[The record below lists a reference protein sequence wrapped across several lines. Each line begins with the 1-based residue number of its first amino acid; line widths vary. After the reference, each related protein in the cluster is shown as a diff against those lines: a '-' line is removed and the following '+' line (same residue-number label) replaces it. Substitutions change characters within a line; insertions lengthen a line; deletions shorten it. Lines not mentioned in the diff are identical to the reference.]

1 MVTRRK
7 EAELARL
14 AAAEESSRLKDE
26 FLATLSHEL
35 RTPLNAIVGWVYVLQ
50 TAGVTPPMTKQAIEV
65 IARNA
70 RLQSQLIEDILD
82 VSRIITGKLEIE
94 HVPVSVHQFLETAI
108 AGIAPAAA
116 AKAIGLDLQIPAA
129 LPPIEGDPK
138 RLHQV
143 LNNVLANAIKFTP
156 HGGTIVLSC
165 QSDGASVILQVR
177 DSGIGIEPEFLPYIF
192 DRFRQGDSRPTRAHG
207 GLGLGLAIARHLVDQ
222 HDGEITASS
231 DGTGKGTTIS
241 IVLPAS
247 SIGLSPGV
255 AESALVVDD
264 QADSREML
272 AMLLEQHGATVVQRD
287 SAESALAFLGDA
299 PVDVMI
305 ADIAMPGIDGYE
317 LLQRLRAR
325 GNRTPAIALTAF
337 ARADDQRR
345 ALECGY
351 DHYLAKPVDAAS
363 LVRTVRCVM
372 APLVSP
378 GP

>member
-1 MVTRRK
+1 
-7 EAELARL
+7 
-14 AAAEESSRLKDE
+14 
-26 FLATLSHEL
+26 
-35 RTPLNAIVGWVYVLQ
+35 
-50 TAGVTPPMTKQAIEV
+50 
-65 IARNA
+65 
-70 RLQSQLIEDILD
+70 
-82 VSRIITGKLEIE
+82 
-94 HVPVSVHQFLETAI
+94 
-108 AGIAPAAA
+108 
-116 AKAIGLDLQIPAA
+116 
-129 LPPIEGDPK
+129 
-138 RLHQV
+138 
-143 LNNVLANAIKFTP
+143 
-156 HGGTIVLSC
+156 
-165 QSDGASVILQVR
+165 
-177 DSGIGIEPEFLPYIF
+177 
-192 DRFRQGDSRPTRAHG
+192 
-207 GLGLGLAIARHLVDQ
+207 
-222 HDGEITASS
+222 
-231 DGTGKGTTIS
+231 
-241 IVLPAS
+241 
-247 SIGLSPGV
+247 V
-255 AESALVVDD
+255 AESAPNAADMELAPVHVLVVDD

-272 AMLLEQHGATVVQRD
+272 AMLLEQRGATVVQRD